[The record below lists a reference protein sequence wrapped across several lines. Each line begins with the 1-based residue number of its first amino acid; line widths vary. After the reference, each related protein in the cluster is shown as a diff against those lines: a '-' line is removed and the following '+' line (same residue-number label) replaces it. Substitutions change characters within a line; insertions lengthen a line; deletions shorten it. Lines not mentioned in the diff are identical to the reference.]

1 MPIVDPSAFSG
12 QAAPFVDVSVPVV
25 PVSGD
30 QVAGLS
36 QPMATPM
43 MGSYGG
49 SSGYEQPGG
58 ASAQQAVM
66 LGYQQMQSDAYDA
79 LQRVKIGA
87 VYGAQ
92 RLYQDA
98 TAFGT
103 HVQQAGYFDR
113 SVAPTYDPQSSTF
126 FGSVGGALGLNDLA
140 RNETPGAIRTD
151 AVRDLSERVG
161 VMGGAGFTELAL
173 PGAAFTAASA
183 LIGGPVGMAAGLA
196 ATLGMDAF
204 VNADMFRDHLARGAF
219 IEQSSGRYMRPGTS
233 SDVDGS
239 GFSRSE
245 TGELTR
251 FIEEM
256 RRGDDFFSGEEID
269 DLSRDFTFGGV
280 FDSTRSVD
288 DFKRNF
294 TEAKD
299 SLRYLMTEMG
309 TSIEEGVALMR
320 DLSSIGITGGD
331 ISGTIQQV
339 KQAASASGLSSAAA
353 LSMTV
358 GTSTQLFQG
367 TGIDIQTGVGLAAAN
382 LERVGQMELAGSI
395 EPETLRQLGGIQ
407 GAAQT
412 MTAMQAQALHSQ
424 PVRNLMQAAFRGTD
438 QLDMNVI
445 GRALSGEL
453 SANDIG
459 RLARDTLMAD
469 RTNYLAFEGQFDDII
484 ENQSAPV
491 LQALGSLPL
500 LTKAMGLKRSHPN
513 LDITPDI
520 LEGLAMTQLGMT
532 RNEARLRVEDLTSI
546 DIEAVIASQR
556 QAQQA
561 AAARTDRESSSGY
574 SLLHPV
580 DSTMLY
586 GRRLFGEHVADPM
599 TRQFDRFVEGSQAA
613 FNEALG
619 VQSLEGG
626 RLQPL
631 HIREKMEADEAI
643 GRQALRPEN
652 LTDLLGPDAEVDTG
666 ERGNDLMRSLRE
678 ENFVLRDPSID
689 TGELTEEIARRLEEV
704 PDERKPIELLSL
716 ADERGIDLTDPS
728 QRRSFQEAFEQ
739 TGLEI
744 PAMVEERGNDLMRSL
759 REENFVLRDPSIDTG
774 ELTEEIARRLE
785 EVPDERKPI
794 ELLSLA
800 DERGIDL
807 TDPSQRRSFQEA
819 FEQTGLEIPAMVEE
833 RGKQG
838 TLTSGGRSFVMGQ
851 TVRGL
856 AESNIA
862 MRSLREEN
870 FVLRDPSIDTGEL
883 TEEIARRLEEVPDER
898 KPIELLS
905 LARERDIDLS
915 NPAQMGS
922 FQEATEQAGVDL
934 TEIRGDFMAGLSP
947 ATQVSGRAI
956 QTFLGRAEELAP
968 SGVMTSYKLPGE
980 EGFASLQDIARGREA
995 GTLGEEVVEALPREQ
1010 QQMVRQAVAHLG
1022 NATRVQDELAQ
1033 QPAVSAET
1041 GRGSVDLTDDFLP
1054 GLFNY
1059 TKTEALKDALDRGH
1073 LNLPEDAVFQGTEE
1087 EFGAIDDGSYLY
1099 WRKTV
1104 QLTGDLPSISY
1115 KEGLVAVASK
1125 VATQEDLYSHQV
1137 VVAIRQRDLEAAAQ
1151 TRNDIG
1157 SQIQARYHE
1166 NLRDPA
1172 EIRQQTQSSLQ
1183 EALGVVADRRSPEN
1197 QAVVRAFD
1205 EVVKDPE
1212 DLQKREVLQ
1221 EAMAERTSP
1230 RTAEDFMSFMET
1242 EEGFDIFSPVSG
1254 RKASSAQ
1261 RRIRNQVADQINEN
1275 VASMEAGPQVG
1286 AEEYAAMGQLN
1297 LAALVDDDK
1306 ATTIDLLA
1314 TVARQ
1319 VPDFLGFRPLDAQ
1332 GDPIDL
1338 ETMPP
1343 WQIAETIT
1351 PEQRNRASDLVS
1363 AYSER
1368 SDEATR
1374 RGLSHL
1380 IENDTRIDVSTAF
1393 SALGEAREAQGAAR
1407 QRLALYLRSQD
1418 SSFVDAMIST
1428 AERFGMSGIIPS
1440 GLDFLTG
1447 ASSEAE
1453 VAAAAVEGIARAQ
1466 SFIDDEGTPA
1476 KEKDKYRDEIIRH
1489 ESLLQREA
1497 PEAYELHRSGALNK
1511 YYDDLK
1517 AKQYDVNSASQ
1528 DVVASKDRTTDL
1540 VLKALRDDETPG
1552 WISEAEKEMLEARPE
1567 QQGMPEAI
1575 AQRFGLKEEGL
1586 ELLYKPP
1593 EERTDAEDQVKYEE
1607 AKDKALAFGQGDAVD
1622 TSVVAERN
1630 LPGGTSESGFWTGQN
1645 ADDALIQVLMQLKT
1659 TLDRL
1664 GPNINQAG

>member
-12 QAAPFVDVSVPVV
+12 QGASFVDVSVPVV
-25 PVSGD
+25 PVSGA

-36 QPMATPM
+36 QPIATPM
-43 MGSYGG
+43 MGGYGG
-49 SSGYEQPGG
+49 PSGYEQSGG

-98 TAFGT
+98 TDFGT

-113 SVAPTYDPQSSTF
+113 SVASTYDPQSSTF

-140 RNETPGAIRTD
+140 RNETPDAIRGD

-161 VMGGAGFTELAL
+161 LMGGAGFTELAL
-173 PGAAFTAASA
+173 PGAAFMAASA

-204 VNADMFRDHLARGAF
+204 VNADMFRDHLARGSF

-256 RRGDDFFSGEEID
+256 GRGDDFFSGEEID
-269 DLSRDFTFGGV
+269 ELSRDFTFAGV
-280 FDSTRSVD
+280 FDTTRSVD

-299 SLRYLMTEMG
+299 NLRYLMTEMG

-320 DLSSIGITGGD
+320 DLSSVGITGGD
-331 ISGTIQQV
+331 IAGTVQQV
-339 KQAASASGLSSAAA
+339 KQAAAASGLSSAAA

-382 LERVGQMELAGSI
+382 LERVGQMDLAGTI

-459 RLARDTLMAD
+459 RMARDTLMAD

-500 LTKAMGLKRSHPN
+500 LTKAMGLKRAHPN

-520 LEGLAMTQLGMT
+520 LEGLATTQLGMS
-532 RNEARLRVEDLTSI
+532 RNEARLQVENLTSI
-546 DIEAVIASQR
+546 DIDAAIASQR
-556 QAQQA
+556 QAQQDA
-561 AAARTDRESSSGY
+561 AGRTDRESASGY
-574 SLLHPV
+574 SWLHPV
-580 DSTMLY
+580 DSTMLF
-586 GRRLFGEHVADPM
+586 GGRLFGEHVAAPM
-599 TRQFDRFVEGSQAA
+599 TRTFDRFVEGTQAS
-613 FNEALG
+613 FNEAIG

-626 RLQPL
+626 RIQPL
-631 HIREKMEADEAI
+631 HIREKMEADEAV
-643 GRQALRPEN
+643 GRQALRPES
-652 LTDLLGPDAEVDTG
+652 LTDLLGPDAEVGTG
-666 ERGNDLMRSLRE
+666 ERGHAMMRSLRE
-678 ENFVLRDPSID
+678 EDFALRDPSID
-689 TGELTEEIARRLEEV
+689 TGELSVEIGRRLEDV
-704 PDERKPIELLSL
+704 PVERQPIELLSL
-716 ADERGIDLTDPS
+716 ADELGIDPS
-728 QRRSFQEAFEQ
+728 KPAQMGSFQEALEQ
-739 TGLEI
+739 TGIEI
-744 PAMVEERGNDLMRSL
+744 PA
-759 REENFVLRDPSIDTG
+759 I
-774 ELTEEIARRLE
+774 
-785 EVPDERKPI
+785 
-794 ELLSLA
+794 
-800 DERGIDL
+800 
-807 TDPSQRRSFQEA
+807 
-819 FEQTGLEIPAMVEE
+819 VEE

-838 TLTSGGRSFVMGQ
+838 TLTLGGRSFGMGQ
-851 TVRGL
+851 VVRGY
-856 AESNIA
+856 AEANLT
-862 MRSLREEN
+862 MRSLREED
-870 FVLRDPSIDTGEL
+870 FALRDASIDRDEL
-883 TEEIARRLEEVPDER
+883 TGEIARRLEYVPDER
-898 KPIELLS
+898 KQIELLS
-905 LARERDIDLS
+905 LARELDIDLS
-915 NPAQMGS
+915 KPAQMGS

-934 TEIRGDFMAGLSP
+934 TAFSGNFMAALSP
-947 ATQVSGRAI
+947 ATQVKGRAI
-956 QTFLGRAEELAP
+956 QTHLERAEELAP
-968 SGVMTSYKLPGE
+968 SDVMTSYELPGE
-980 EGFASLQDIARGREA
+980 EGFASLQDIARGVEA
-995 GTLGEEVVEALPREQ
+995 GTIGEEVVEALPREQ
-1010 QQMVRQAVAHLG
+1010 QNMVQQAVTQLG
-1022 NATRVQDELAQ
+1022 NATRVEDELAE

-1073 LNLPEDAVFQGTEE
+1073 LNLPEDAVFRGTEE
-1087 EFGAIDDGSYLY
+1087 EFRAVDDGSYVY
-1099 WRKTV
+1099 WREA
-1104 QLTGDLPSISY
+1104 GDRSLGVGHAGGARVSA
-1115 KEGLVAVASK
+1115 E
-1125 VATQEDLYSHQV
+1125 QF
-1137 VVAIRQRDLEAAAQ
+1137 VAIKRDELDAAAQ
-1151 TRNDIG
+1151 TRNDLG
-1157 SQIQARYHE
+1157 SQIQARYYE
-1166 NLRDPA
+1166 NRRDPA
-1172 EIRQQTQSSLQ
+1172 EIRKQTQSSLQ
-1183 EALGVVADRRSPEN
+1183 EALGVVSDRRHQEN
-1197 QAVVRAFD
+1197 QDVVRAFD
-1205 EVVKDPE
+1205 EVVQDPE

-1230 RTAEDFMSFMET
+1230 RTAEDFMDFMET

-1254 RKASSAQ
+1254 RKVSSAQ
-1261 RRIRNQVADQINEN
+1261 RRIHNQVADQVNEY
-1275 VASMEAGPQVG
+1275 AAAMEAGPQVG
-1286 AEEYAAMGQLN
+1286 AEEYAAMGQIN
-1297 LAALVDDDK
+1297 LSALIDDDK
-1306 ATTIDLLA
+1306 VTAIDLLA

-1319 VPDFLGFRPLDAQ
+1319 VPDFLGFRPVDAQ

-1338 ETMPP
+1338 ETMSPG
-1343 WQIAETIT
+1343 QIMAALT
-1351 PEQRNRASDLVS
+1351 PEQRKQGTDLLTDF
-1363 AYSER
+1363 AKLAEP
-1368 SDEATR
+1368 ETQR
-1374 RGLSHL
+1374 RVEHA
-1380 IENDTRIDVSTAF
+1380 IENDIRIDGSTAF
-1393 SALGEAREAQGAAR
+1393 SALEEAREAQALSSKRLVGRVREIDSPFIGRSLNDARKPGGTQGQAA
-1407 QRLALYLRSQD
+1407 AIA
-1418 SSFVDAMIST
+1418 V
-1428 AERFGMSGIIPS
+1428 
-1440 GLDFLTG
+1440 GLDAILGVT
-1447 ASSEAE
+1447 ADAE
-1453 VAAAAVEGIARAQ
+1453 DAAAAVAGLEEAQ
-1466 SFIDDEGTPA
+1466 SILEDKSTSA
-1476 KEKDKYRDEIIRH
+1476 KDRDEFNKKIIGYR
-1489 ESLLQREA
+1489 SLLQNKFPEVL
-1497 PEAYELHRSGALNK
+1497 EAYKSGELDEYLDTRSS
-1511 YYDDLK
+1511 D
-1517 AKQYDVNSASQ
+1517 QYNVNRARQ
-1528 DVVASKDRTTDL
+1528 DVVASQDHTTDL
-1540 VLKALRDDETPG
+1540 VLQALRDDETPG
-1552 WISEAEKEMLEARPE
+1552 WISEAEKEMLEARPG
-1567 QQGMPEAI
+1567 QQGLPEAI

-1586 ELLYKPP
+1586 ELLYKAP

-1607 AKDKALAFGQGDAVD
+1607 AKDKALAFGQGDAVE
-1622 TSVVAERN
+1622 TSVAAERN
-1630 LPGGTSESGFWTGQN
+1630 LPGGTSQSGFWTGQN